1 MKWGAESQNKK
12 AEDRKIE
19 NQGKRD
25 VSWYS
30 MMDGCIRRLKV
41 DPRSTVFGGKL
52 GIVTQ
57 KYMMLYKISIFFDE
71 AQIYVICQ
79 N

>member
-1 MKWGAESQNKK
+1 MGRGEQKRN

-19 NQGKRD
+19 KQGKRD
-25 VSWYS
+25 VSWDS

-41 DPRSTVFGGKL
+41 DPRYTIFWGGKL
-52 GIVTQ
+52 RVLTQ

-71 AQIYVICQ
+71 TQIYVICQ